1 MFPMTI
7 KAIFYPDA
15 IWQYEQGSF
24 LKEAEWQSINQII
37 QLSPHIFLGTT
48 KRLITNI
55 MLLSKRELYAHVKF
69 VG

>member
-15 IWQYEQGSF
+15 IWQYEQGS
-24 LKEAEWQSINQII
+24 LNDNEWQSINQII
-37 QLSPHIFLGTT
+37 QLSPHIFLGTI

>member
-1 MFPMTI
+1 MTI
-7 KAIFYPDA
+7 N
-15 IWQYEQGSF
+15 
-24 LKEAEWQSINQII
+24 QSNNTAFATY
-37 QLSPHIFLGTT
+37 FLGTI